1 MSLSVY
7 SCVWDGFQGS
17 VNEKLSMLAMADA
30 ANDSG
35 ALVVDLDDLS
45 RKCRITKA
53 QVGKIIKLLVASGWL
68 NEEGAVYRINLTR
81 LNGEAK

>member
-1 MSLSVY
+1 MSLSAY

-53 QVGKIIKLLVASGWL
+53 QVGKIIKRLVASGWL
-68 NEEGAVYRINLTR
+68 SEEGAVYRINLSR
-81 LNGEAK
+81 LNGGAE